1 MIWAIEVV
9 VIFEVELGEVLGR
22 LEVELV
28 HVQHAVA
35 AVEKEVV
42 VVEEVD

>member
-1 MIWAIEVV
+1 MIWVIKVV
-9 VIFEVELGEVLGR
+9 VRFEVELEEVLGR

-35 AVEKEVV
+35 VVGKEVV